1 MPTNTFALQKQP
13 SVPEGFQFSGIHC
26 GIKSNPEKEDLTII
40 LSDRAATACGVYTE
54 NLVRAAPVTL
64 DQARTPSRDIRAVVI
79 NSGNGIDFNSPVS
92 GFISTNTVVMR
103 PLAASDDFPSREFL
117 KMNS

>member
-1 MPTNTFALQKQP
+1 MIMPTKRICSPENNRLF
-13 SVPEGFQFSGIHC
+13 PEGFQLSGIHC

-40 LSDRAATACGVYTE
+40 LFRSGPPRHVVSYTE

-79 NSGNGIDFNSPVS
+79 NS
-92 GFISTNTVVMR
+92 R
-103 PLAASDDFPSREFL
+103 
-117 KMNS
+117 